1 LNERE
6 LKLRL
11 LRDVALAPTS
21 CVGWICGAYGYHT
34 FFFSERRGL
43 FLLVLKE
50 EDEMWRGDD

>member
-34 FFFSERRGL
+34 FFFGKERAIFTCFERR
-43 FLLVLKE
+43 
-50 EDEMWRGDD
+50 R